1 MLILGLLGMYFDA
14 VVAEVKT
21 FLLLFRYALA
31 ILCNSSSMLFLFQ
44 NWKLFAPS
52 FLLWSFPQKNV
63 PNHYPQLFN
72 VMHQIKTSVRFIL
85 LEIWKLFA
93 PSF

>member
-31 ILCNSSSMLFLFQ
+31 ILCNSSSMLFLFE
-44 NWKLFAPS
+44 LFGALYIYISGHRAELGPAQYGHS
-52 FLLWSFPQKNV
+52 KS
-63 PNHYPQLFN
+63 
-72 VMHQIKTSVRFIL
+72 
-85 LEIWKLFA
+85 E
-93 PSF
+93 